1 MKKASS
7 FILLV
12 LLPSI
17 TIGQCWGNLIL
28 NGSITGAEGEFT
40 SVPYWE
46 IAELSPDVND
56 SIGPLI
62 TTGGYEWTGQP
73 LSSHDGGTWANLFG
87 NEKIGQVI
95 EVERGI
101 KYDLEFEY
109 AAQGIEAVPV
119 HLYNSPVGVDIYINE
134 NLVFTSIDDSTQF
147 TWENASFSFIADS
160 ASLDLRIGS
169 SKNQYVAVDGICLT
183 PHTNT
188 NVPESNNP
196 RQIKIYPN
204 PVVLNGTV
212 QVSSWNFENY
222 VLVTLDGK
230 CIKTG
235 DFNGQIKLDGI
246 MPGIYFLKLT
256 DGSETLMQRLLITNY

>member
-1 MKKASS
+1 M
-7 FILLV
+7 
-12 LLPSI
+12 
-17 TIGQCWGNLIL
+17 IL
-28 NGSITGAEGEFT
+28 NGSMTGVEGEFT

-87 NEKIGQVI
+87 NEKIRQVV

-101 KYDLEFEY
+101 KYVLEFEY
-109 AAQGIEAVPV
+109 AAQGIEAEPV

-134 NLVFTSIDDSTQF
+134 NLVYTSTDDLTQF

-160 ASLDLRIGS
+160 TSLDLRIGS
-169 SKNQYVAVDGICLT
+169 SKYQYVAVDGICLT

-188 NVPESNNP
+188 NVSEANNLK
-196 RQIKIYPN
+196 QAKIYPN

-212 QVSSWNFENY
+212 QVSSGTFENY
-222 VLVTLDGK
+222 VLLTLDGK

-235 DFNGQIKLDGI
+235 DFNGQIKLNGI
-246 MPGIYFLKLT
+246 MPGIYLLQLSS
-256 DGSETLMQRLLITNY
+256 DSETVMHRLTITNY